1 MSDQDE
7 LCAESD
13 WIADRKRDGLRDG
26 QRADG
31 NACLFRVNDM
41 MAYVERVFGRPDKI
55 VKSPRP
61 DDFAGMK
68 GIIVVKGSGW
78 RNARGHV
85 TLWDGARCSDTCHL
99 MADPENGRFIP
110 DAGSL
115 WVLQ

>member
-1 MSDQDE
+1 MSYV
-7 LCAESD
+7 LNLTGSP
-13 WIADRKRDGLRDG
+13 IAKGMG
-26 QRADG
+26 YATVSGADG

-41 MAYVERVFGRPDKI
+41 MAYLERVFGRPDKI

-68 GIIVVKGSGW
+68 DIIVVKGSGW

-85 TLWDGARCSDTCHL
+85 TLWDGARCPDTCYV
-99 MADPENGRFIP
+99 MADPEKGRFIP
-110 DAGSL
+110 EAGSL